1 MIVITD
7 YRLGK
12 ENQGE
17 FYNSVNYHS
26 QKYAHKIIAILKKSM
41 KLRLFEFSILW
52 LIKVPRNVILVF
64 HSLKE
69 EIKIKEQI

>member
-41 KLRLFEFSILW
+41 KLRLFEFSIL
-52 LIKVPRNVILVF
+52 
-64 HSLKE
+64 
-69 EIKIKEQI
+69 